1 MGLSCLRRDV
11 KASEHAKEEAFW
23 SHIDDGTEEDDWFW
37 DYFAHAE
44 RQWKE

>member
-1 MGLSCLRRDV
+1 M